1 MEWSFYTCTNL
12 LESVNDWTLSVE
24 YKHSVKVAYVDFSKA
39 FDSVSHEKL
48 FVRLASYK
56 IRRNL
61 LQWLREYFS
70 ERTHQTRVGFAL
82 SAVIELLSGVV
93 QGSGIGPS
101 LFLSYINELAKIL
114 ERAGVTVQLF
124 ADDVKL
130 YMEIVND
137 M

>member
-1 MEWSFYTCTNL
+1 MCNCVCL
-12 LESVNDWTLSVE
+12 TLTR
-24 YKHSVKVAYVDFSKA
+24 
-39 FDSVSHEKL
+39 
-48 FVRLASYK
+48 VRG
-56 IRRNL
+56 NL

-130 YMEIVND
+130 YVEIVND
-137 M
+137 

>member
-1 MEWSFYTCTNL
+1 
-12 LESVNDWTLSVE
+12 
-24 YKHSVKVAYVDFSKA
+24 
-39 FDSVSHEKL
+39 
-48 FVRLASYK
+48 
-56 IRRNL
+56 
-61 LQWLREYFS
+61 
-70 ERTHQTRVGFAL
+70 VGFAL

-101 LFLSYINELAKIL
+101 LFLSYSNELAKIL
-114 ERAGVTVQLF
+114 ERAGVTVKLF